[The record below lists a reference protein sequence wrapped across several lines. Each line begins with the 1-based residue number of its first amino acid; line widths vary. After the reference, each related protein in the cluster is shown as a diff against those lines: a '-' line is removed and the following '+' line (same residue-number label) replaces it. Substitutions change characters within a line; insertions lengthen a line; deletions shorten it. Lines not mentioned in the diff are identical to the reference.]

1 MKKQFIRKSIAG
13 LVMAGGLVAATAGI
27 AAAETGTTSSTG
39 ATSQART
46 EQVCKRVDSAWD
58 RLKALDEKLHE
69 HYSKVVAARDKAI
82 ADGNTELAAKMTA
95 RLDRV
100 KDRHTRIEAKL
111 KKVHDRV
118 QDRCTLGDPTLAPL
132 G

>member
-13 LVMAGGLVAATAGI
+13 LIIAGGLIAGTAGI
-27 AAAETGTTSSTG
+27 AAAETGTPAGTG
-39 ATSQART
+39 TASPART
-46 EQVCKRVDSAWD
+46 EQVCKRVESAFD
-58 RLKALDEKLHE
+58 RLKALDEKLHD
-69 HYSKVVAARDKAI
+69 HYSKLVAARDKAV
-82 ADGNTELAAKMTA
+82 ADGNTALAAKLTT

-100 KDRHTRIEAKL
+100 KDRHQRIETKL